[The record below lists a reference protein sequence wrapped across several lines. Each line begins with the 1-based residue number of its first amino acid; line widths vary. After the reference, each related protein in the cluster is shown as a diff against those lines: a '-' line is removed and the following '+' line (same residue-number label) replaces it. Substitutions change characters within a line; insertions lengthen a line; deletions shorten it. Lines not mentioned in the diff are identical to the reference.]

1 LNRRQPII
9 WMIAA
14 GLLVIAVLTY
24 VPHHLRARAVVD
36 NAVALVSTTEIIS
49 AASPKTSADEK
60 PAFDTAQWYLARNE
74 ASENHGVLI
83 ETLDG
88 KRTLAS
94 LNADVTFNPASLVKL
109 ATSLLALKKLGANYR
124 FQTRVLVEGKIDA
137 KGMLQGRLYV
147 QGNDPT
153 FGDAGANLISKSLR
167 ERGIEQLSE
176 VVVSPEFNFNFS
188 NSPEESAGRLVKVLK
203 LGNPKTII
211 ANESSGQL
219 LTIVNS
225 NPLSDVLLYM
235 NARSSNFIADKIGAL
250 IGGAPGV
257 RQFLIDELKLHADF
271 VTIATVS
278 GREHNRLTPR
288 DVLTVLRALIEEAK
302 RHGLEPADIM
312 PVASDDAGTLR
323 RRLAGTELEGAVVAK
338 TGTLTAEVDG
348 GMASLAGI
356 VYTRDQ
362 GLVIFAILDQG
373 NRIWDNRQLEDQLLT
388 EVITTNATP
397 QVVAGPT
404 PRRLLPATNVVMS
417 GE

>member
-1 LNRRQPII
+1 MNHRQPII
-9 WMIAA
+9 WMIAV
-14 GLLVIAVLTY
+14 GLVVISALTY
-24 VPHHLRARAVVD
+24 IPHHLRARAVVE
-36 NAVALVSTTEIIS
+36 NAVALVSSTEIIS
-49 AASPKTSADEK
+49 EEK
-60 PAFDTAQWYLARNE
+60 PQASAGEKPSFDAAQWYLARNE
-74 ASENHGVLI
+74 APETHGVLI

-124 FQTRVLVEGKIDA
+124 FQTRVLLDGKIDA
-137 KGMLQGRLYV
+137 KGALQGRVYV

-153 FGDAGANLISKSLR
+153 FGDAGANLIGKSLR
-167 ERGIEQLSE
+167 ERGIERLDE

-203 LGNPKTII
+203 LGNPKTSI
-211 ANESSGQL
+211 ANESNGQL
-219 LTIVNS
+219 LTTVNS

-257 RQFLIDELKLHADF
+257 RQFLVDDLKLHADF

-288 DVLTVLRALIEEAK
+288 DLLTVIRALIEEAK
-302 RHGLEPADIM
+302 RQGLEPTDIM

-323 RRLAGTELEGAVVAK
+323 RRLAGTGLEGAVVAK

-356 VYTRDQ
+356 VYTQDQ
-362 GLVIFAILDQG
+362 GLVLFAILDQG
-373 NRIWDNRQLEDQLLT
+373 NRIWDNRQLEDQLLA
-388 EVITTNATP
+388 EVVTTHATP

-404 PRRLLPATNVVMS
+404 PRRLLPAANVVI
-417 GE
+417 GDR

>member
-1 LNRRQPII
+1 MLNRRQPIFWI
-9 WMIAA
+9 IAA
-14 GLLVIAVLTY
+14 GLVLISILTY
-24 VPHHLRARAVVD
+24 IPHHIRARVVLG
-36 NAVALVSTTEIIS
+36 NAAALVSNTNITGEETRKPTEAQPS
-49 AASPKTSADEK
+49 FDAAA
-60 PAFDTAQWYLARNE
+60 WYLARE
-74 ASENHGVLI
+74 ESPETHGVLI

-88 KRTLAS
+88 SRTLAS

-109 ATSLLALKKLGANYR
+109 ATSLTALKKLGASYR
-124 FQTRVLVEGKIDA
+124 FQTRVMMDGQVDS
-137 KGMLQGRLYV
+137 KGVLQGRLYV

-153 FGDAGANLISKSLR
+153 FGDAGANLIGEQLR
-167 ERGIEQLSE
+167 SRGVKQLSE

-203 LGNPKTII
+203 LGSPKTMI
-211 ANESSGQL
+211 ASEAGGQL
-219 LTIVNS
+219 LTVVHS

-257 RQFLIDELKLHADF
+257 RQFLIDELKLHADYL
-271 VTIATVS
+271 TIATVS
-278 GREHNRLTPR
+278 GREHNRLSPR
-288 DVLTVLRALIEEAK
+288 DLLIVMRALIEEAK
-302 RHGLEPADIM
+302 RQGLEPSDIM

-323 RRLAGTELEGAVVAK
+323 RRLAGTGLEGAVVAK

-362 GLVIFAILDQG
+362 GPLIFAILDQG

-388 EVITTNATP
+388 EVVTTNAAP
-397 QVVAGPT
+397 QVIAGPT
-404 PRRLLPATNVVMS
+404 PRRLLPSANVVTG

>member
-1 LNRRQPII
+1 MNHRQPII

-14 GLLVIAVLTY
+14 GLLVISVLTY
-24 VPHHLRARAVVD
+24 IPHHIRARAVVE
-36 NAVALVSTTEIIS
+36 NAAALVSSAQIINEERREPS
-49 AASPKTSADEK
+49 AGEK
-60 PAFDTAQWYLARNE
+60 PAFDAAQWYLARNE
-74 ASENHGVLI
+74 APETHGVLI

-109 ATSLLALKKLGANYR
+109 STSLLALKKLGANYR
-124 FQTRVLVEGKIDA
+124 FQTRVLMDGKVDA
-137 KGMLQGRLYV
+137 QGTLQGRLYV

-153 FGDAGANLISKSLR
+153 FGDAGANLIGKTLR
-167 ERGIEQLSE
+167 ERGVERLSE
-176 VVVSPEFNFNFS
+176 VIVSPEFNFNFS

-203 LGNPKTII
+203 LGNPKTNI
-211 ANESSGQL
+211 ANESGGQL
-219 LTIVNS
+219 LAIVNS

-257 RQFLIDELKLHADF
+257 RQFLVDELKLHADF

-288 DVLTVLRALIEEAK
+288 DLLTVIRALIEEAK
-302 RHGLEPADIM
+302 RQGLEPTDIM

-323 RRLAGTELEGAVVAK
+323 RRLAGTGLEGAVVAK

-356 VYTRDQ
+356 VYTQDQ
-362 GLVIFAILDQG
+362 GLVLFAILDQG
-373 NRIWDNRQLEDQLLT
+373 NRIWDNRQLEDQLLA
-388 EVITTNATP
+388 EVVTTNATP

-404 PRRLLPATNVVMS
+404 PRRLLPAANVVI
-417 GE
+417 GDR